1 MKKSDYLE
9 LLMLLSALE
18 SWAFNVAQTQR
29 ARDWLHDKLSNNID
43 MLKKEVLELE
53 EEDE

>member
-18 SWAFNVAQTQR
+18 SWAFSVSPTQR
-29 ARDWLHDKLSNNID
+29 LPDWLHDTLRSNID
-43 MLKKEVLELE
+43 LLKLQVLGK
-53 EEDE
+53 EDE